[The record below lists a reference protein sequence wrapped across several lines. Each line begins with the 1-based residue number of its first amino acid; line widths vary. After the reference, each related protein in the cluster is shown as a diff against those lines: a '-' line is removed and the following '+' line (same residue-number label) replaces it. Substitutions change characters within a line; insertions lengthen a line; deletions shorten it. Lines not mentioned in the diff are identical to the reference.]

1 MERNDYIH
9 IFNKF
14 LENKATPSE
23 IKLLIEWLKERK
35 AFDTWADDIWMQSP
49 MEMDPSVKQ
58 HLLDELR
65 KQIFF
70 KETGKRTFMSFSPF
84 TFPLCATYHSNYP
97 IAHNNKYCHLSL
109 CNG

>member
-49 MEMDPSVKQ
+49 D
-58 HLLDELR
+58 
-65 KQIFF
+65 
-70 KETGKRTFMSFSPF
+70 GNGSFSKTTF
-84 TFPLCATYHSNYP
+84 TGRTP
-97 IAHNNKYCHLSL
+97 
-109 CNG
+109 

>member
-49 MEMDPSVKQ
+49 DRKSVV
-58 HLLDELR
+58 
-65 KQIFF
+65 
-70 KETGKRTFMSFSPF
+70 
-84 TFPLCATYHSNYP
+84 
-97 IAHNNKYCHLSL
+97 
-109 CNG
+109 

>member
-70 KETGKRTFMSFSPF
+70 KETGKRTFMS
-84 TFPLCATYHSNYP
+84 
-97 IAHNNKYCHLSL
+97 LSL
-109 CNG
+109 PSLFHYALRITAIILPTEV